1 MKRRDSEFEVD
12 DLVFLKVSPMKGVMM
27 FGNKVKMSNR
37 YVGPYRILTRV
48 GDMAYEL
55 ELLAELVVV
64 HLVFHISL
72 LKKCVGYLALV
83 VPLENVS
90 VKDSH
95 TYEKVPVEM
104 LDRQV
109 SRMKNKKVTF
119 CRGVNS

>member
-72 LKKCVGYLALV
+72 LKKCVGDLASI
-83 VPLENVS
+83 VPLES
-90 VKDSH
+90 VVMKDS
-95 TYEKVPVEM
+95 
-104 LDRQV
+104 LNLR
-109 SRMKNKKVTF
+109 
-119 CRGVNS
+119 RGSSWNF